1 MSLLDTAS
9 QFIGGQQGGNS
20 ALLTTVL
27 SMVNSHPGGLSGL
40 GQSFE
45 QQGLGGATK

>member
-40 GQSFE
+40 VQSFE